1 MGKEHVDH
9 LIKCIKTK
17 YELTKDWAGDL
28 HCGIKLNWVYT
39 ACTLDISMPGYIT
52 KLLQKY
58 KHCIP
63 SKPQCCLYSLATK
76 QYGKQAQ
83 APIPVVISPKLS
95 PDNVKQIQQIVSS
108 ILYYA
113 WAVDITVLMA
123 LSSIVIKQTKGTT
136 NTMEKAKH
144 LLDYLATN
152 PDATICYCASDM
164 IMNVHSDA
172 FYLSEADAG
181 SRACRHFFMGW
192 ELKDGNPIKLNSV
205 FFPLCA
211 ILHFVVAS
219 ATEAK
224 LGALF
229 LNFKEGMIFRMTLKE
244 LGRPQPKTQVNC
256 NNAIAVGIKNNFVKR
271 QCSNRWK

>member
-1 MGKEHVDH
+1 
-9 LIKCIKTK
+9 L
-17 YELTKDWAGDL
+17 
-28 HCGIKLNWVYT
+28 
-39 ACTLDISMPGYIT
+39 
-52 KLLQKY
+52 
-58 KHCIP
+58 
-63 SKPQCCLYSLATK
+63 
-76 QYGKQAQ
+76 
-83 APIPVVISPKLS
+83 
-95 PDNVKQIQQIVSS
+95 PDSIKQIQRIVGS

-113 WAVDITVLMA
+113 QAVDITVLMA
-123 LSSIVIKQTKGTT
+123 LSSIAIKQIKGTT
-136 NTMEKAKH
+136 STIEKAKH

-152 PDATICYCASDM
+152 PDATICYRASDM

-181 SRACRHFFMGW
+181 SRACRQFFMGL
-192 ELKDGNPIKLNSV
+192 ELKDGNPIKLNSA
-205 FFPLCA
+205 FFTLCA

-256 NNAIAVGIKNNFVKR
+256 NNATAVGIKNNFVKR
-271 QCSNRWK
+271 QHSN

>member
-1 MGKEHVDH
+1 MSKHPWLVEICHPSHHVHFGCGQFQGKYVGKEHVDH

-123 LSSIVIKQTKGTT
+123 LSSIVIKQTKETT

-152 PDATICYCASDM
+152 PTRNNLVPHVRHDHECA
-164 IMNVHSDA
+164 
-172 FYLSEADAG
+172 L
-181 SRACRHFFMGW
+181 
-192 ELKDGNPIKLNSV
+192 
-205 FFPLCA
+205 
-211 ILHFVVAS
+211 
-219 ATEAK
+219 
-224 LGALF
+224 
-229 LNFKEGMIFRMTLKE
+229 
-244 LGRPQPKTQVNC
+244 
-256 NNAIAVGIKNNFVKR
+256 
-271 QCSNRWK
+271 